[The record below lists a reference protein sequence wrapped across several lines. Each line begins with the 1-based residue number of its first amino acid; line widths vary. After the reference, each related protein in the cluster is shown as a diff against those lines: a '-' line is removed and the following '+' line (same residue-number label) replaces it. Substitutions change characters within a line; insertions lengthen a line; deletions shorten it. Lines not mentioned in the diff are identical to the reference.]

1 MQMCEMQMNE
11 SVEFVDATCSSPLA
25 TPTIQY
31 NTKRRTCL
39 LRDIG
44 IRRKADLTPRK
55 EKLFAVARTMI
66 KKVNLMSKKN
76 LSYKQQIKFAKK
88 FVTSDSCNNLSE
100 KLINLLTRIHIYLH
114 TNTHTHTFTYV
125 HTLHTISYT

>member
-1 MQMCEMQMNE
+1 MQMNE

-66 KKVNLMSKKN
+66 KKVNLITPVRTSRALFTILHIRRLMVHGLVIALK
-76 LSYKQQIKFAKK
+76 LSVPSSPLVLY
-88 FVTSDSCNNLSE
+88 C
-100 KLINLLTRIHIYLH
+100 IY
-114 TNTHTHTFTYV
+114 
-125 HTLHTISYT
+125 